1 MRHSINVKFSQRTA
15 EWRIEGK
22 TAMGKGDIMSCET
35 YGTSRANAYKI
46 LEETLNLKDVRIYD
60 TIEGD
65 DGKPKRVL
73 NKRETMLAQ
82 QKQQSIKDAF
92 ANWIWQDPQRR
103 ISLVRQYNELF
114 NSTRPREYNGEHIH
128 FVGMNPEEPGNQST
142 GTSAQCHCARALWRQ
157 YAACPRSGNREDLR
171 DGSLRYGG
179 KTIGSLSEKPFC
191 CSQPPDGAVGGRI
204 SAPLSEC
211 KASGCT
217 AQGL

>member
-1 MRHSINVKFSQRTA
+1 MADEYLSGDVRAKLRMAQFAAETTPEFAVNVTALEKAQPRELEASEIDVRLGATWLDPDIIQKFMTETFQIPYYLRHAVKVRYSPYTA
-15 EWRIEGK
+15 EWRVEAKLPPGGAILSPPK
-22 TAMGKGDIMSCET
+22 PTAHPGQ
-35 YGTSRANAYKI
+35 NAYKI

-128 FVGMNPEEPGNQST
+128 FVGM
-142 GTSAQCHCARALWRQ
+142 CCK
-157 YAACPRSGNREDLR
+157 SGRTA
-171 DGSLRYGG
+171 GSRN
-179 KTIGSLSEKPFC
+179 
-191 CSQPPDGAVGGRI
+191 
-204 SAPLSEC
+204 
-211 KASGCT
+211 
-217 AQGL
+217 